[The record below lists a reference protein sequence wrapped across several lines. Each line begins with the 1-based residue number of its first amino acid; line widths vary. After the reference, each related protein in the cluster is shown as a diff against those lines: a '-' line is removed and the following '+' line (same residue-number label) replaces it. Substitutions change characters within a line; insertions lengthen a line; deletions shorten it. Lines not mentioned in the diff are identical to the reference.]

1 MLTCSV
7 NRGIL
12 KGLHLRRLKG
22 TGTLTMALWLSLYSQ
37 EWSVDRTTLSH
48 FASRNQR
55 EKQQPR
61 IHTDSHDSVS
71 QK

>member
-1 MLTCSV
+1 MLTYSV
-7 NRGIL
+7 NRGSL

-22 TGTLTMALWLSLYSQ
+22 TGTLTMALRLSLCSQ
-37 EWSVDRTTLSH
+37 EWPVDRTTLSH

-55 EKQQPR
+55 DKQQPWV
-61 IHTDSHDSVS
+61 HAHSHDSVS